1 MSNDTIT
8 PRIELLHE
16 QIHNLENSGFFTEK
30 EIDNQSYPLRQEL
43 EVLKRQLTHSNID
56 EAGTNYGLTPVQM
69 EEGRRIFSNIWKQ
82 LDNFINPVFE
92 IEVINAE
99 ILTPNHITA

>member
-1 MSNDTIT
+1 MSNDTLASK
-8 PRIELLHE
+8 IELLQE

-30 EIDNQSYPLRQEL
+30 EMDRLSFPLRNEL
-43 EVLKRQLTHSNID
+43 ESLR
-56 EAGTNYGLTPVQM
+56 
-69 EEGRRIFSNIWKQ
+69 KQ
-82 LDNFINPVFE
+82 